1 MKTFL
6 EITSINAREVL
17 DSRSNPTVEVDVY
30 VCENFLGRAAI
41 PSGASTG
48 QFEATELR
56 DNDKSR
62 YNGNGVENAVKNVN
76 EIIAPELIGMNALN
90 QVAIDKR
97 MIELDGTPNKS
108 KLGANAI
115 LGVSIAV
122 AKAAASAL
130 GLSLYNYFG
139 GFNAKTLPVPMM
151 NIMNGGKHA
160 DNTVDFQEFI
170 GFSGESYNVVNAHF
184 DKNGAVIKSK
194 LAGMLDEDFNL
205 ITTFRN
211 EDRSV
216 VFNNLRSES
225 INRRVYD
232 YDEYMSMYDS
242 EFYVSAIPFDGEKFV
257 DNSFQDDAVIIHTRE
272 YFDISDPENT
282 FTDRYY
288 YVSVWNG
295 DLLAVNIV
303 NMVHGKEYEGY
314 LLTNFKY
321 DEG

>member
-1 MKTFL
+1 MKKAL
-6 EITSINAREVL
+6 LVL
-17 DSRSNPTVEVDVY
+17 S
-30 VCENFLGRAAI
+30 LGIMLFSSVSSFAA
-41 PSGASTG
+41 TK
-48 QFEATELR
+48 E
-56 DNDKSR
+56 
-62 YNGNGVENAVKNVN
+62 VENENVYGK
-76 EIIAPELIGMNALN
+76 EYFERLEEAYK
-90 QVAIDKR
+90 AIDLAEYDLEYVGKNLT
-97 MIELDGTPNKS
+97 I
-108 KLGANAI
+108 
-115 LGVSIAV
+115 
-122 AKAAASAL
+122 SAL
-130 GLSLYNYFG
+130 LERHTS
-139 GFNAKTLPVPMM
+139 
-151 NIMNGGKHA
+151 
-160 DNTVDFQEFI
+160 VDFQEFI